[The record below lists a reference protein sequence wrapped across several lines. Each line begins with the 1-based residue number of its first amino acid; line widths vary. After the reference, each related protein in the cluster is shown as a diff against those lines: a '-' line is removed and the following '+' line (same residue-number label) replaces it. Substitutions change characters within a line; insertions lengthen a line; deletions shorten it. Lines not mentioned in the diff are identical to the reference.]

1 MDCVWFVKRLKRF
14 KVVVFVDVIGM
25 VLFVF
30 VDSFIVVVL
39 GIVIVCDF
47 VFVVFL
53 EILLFSDVDVY
64 IFGVVEDEILIVMLD
79 ELMLFVFVVFD
90 DKVVMLLI
98 GVVVLFSINFFDVIW
113 KLVISDIV
121 CIVDGLVVMLL
132 FGNVGVFCFF
142 IIDVEVEV
150 LVVEVVFEDFFIVVI
165 WVIIRVIWRICND
178 ECILIFRKVCGK
190 RDEKGFV

>member
-1 MDCVWFVKRLKRF
+1 
-14 KVVVFVDVIGM
+14 
-25 VLFVF
+25 
-30 VDSFIVVVL
+30 
-39 GIVIVCDF
+39 
-47 VFVVFL
+47 
-53 EILLFSDVDVY
+53 
-64 IFGVVEDEILIVMLD
+64 
-79 ELMLFVFVVFD
+79 MLFVFVVFD

-98 GVVVLFSINFFDVIW
+98 GVVVLFCFKFFDVIW

-121 CIVDGLVVMLL
+121 CFVDGLVVMLL
-132 FGNVGVFCFF
+132 FGNVDVFCFF

-150 LVVEVVFEDFFIVVI
+150 LVFEDFFIVVI

>member
-1 MDCVWFVKRLKRF
+1 
-14 KVVVFVDVIGM
+14 
-25 VLFVF
+25 
-30 VDSFIVVVL
+30 
-39 GIVIVCDF
+39 
-47 VFVVFL
+47 
-53 EILLFSDVDVY
+53 
-64 IFGVVEDEILIVMLD
+64 
-79 ELMLFVFVVFD
+79 MLFVFFVFD

-98 GVVVLFSINFFDVIW
+98 GVVVLFCFNFFDVIW

-121 CIVDGLVVMLL
+121 CLVVRLL
-132 FGNVGVFCFF
+132 FGNVDVFCFF